1 MKSYKKI
8 FFKYTIIILF
18 IIFFVNTISVI
29 VQQSL
34 RKIIE
39 SDRLFLFLMK
49 NTMLNLNKLSEYQ
62 PTDEDKIEFN
72 GIIKKITENWKIDNE
87 P

>member
-8 FFKYTIIILF
+8 FFKYTLIVLF
-18 IIFFVNTISVI
+18 LIFFINTIFTVG
-29 VQQSL
+29 QQSV

-62 PTDEDKIEFN
+62 PTDEDKLKFN
-72 GIIKKITENWKIDNE
+72 EIIKKIAENWKIDNE
-87 P
+87 S

>member
-8 FFKYTIIILF
+8 FFKYTLIVLFLIF
-18 IIFFVNTISVI
+18 IINTISI
-29 VQQSL
+29 VAQQSA

-62 PTDEDKIEFN
+62 PTEEDKIEFN
-72 GIIKKITENWKIDNE
+72 RLIEKITENWKLDN
-87 P
+87 

>member
-8 FFKYTIIILF
+8 FFKYTLIVLLS
-18 IIFFVNTISVI
+18 IFFANSMFTMA
-29 VQQSL
+29 QQSL

-49 NTMLNLNKLSEYQ
+49 NTMLNLNKLSDYE
-62 PTDEDKIEFN
+62 PTNEDKLKLN
-72 GIIKKITENWKIDNE
+72 KTIKKIAENWKLNNE

>member
-8 FFKYTIIILF
+8 FFKYTLIVLLS
-18 IIFFVNTISVI
+18 IFFANTMFTIG
-29 VQQSL
+29 QQSL

-49 NTMLNLNKLSEYQ
+49 NTMLNLNKLSEYK
-62 PTDEDKIEFN
+62 PTDEDKLMFN
-72 GIIKKITENWKIDNE
+72 ETIKKIAENWKLNNE

>member
-8 FFKYTIIILF
+8 FFKYTLIVLFLIF
-18 IIFFVNTISVI
+18 IINTISI
-29 VQQSL
+29 VAQQSA

-62 PTDEDKIEFN
+62 PTEEDKIEFN
-72 GIIKKITENWKIDNE
+72 RLIKKITENWKLDN
-87 P
+87 

>member
-8 FFKYTIIILF
+8 FFKYTLIVLF
-18 IIFFVNTISVI
+18 LIFFINTLFTVG
-29 VQQSL
+29 QQSV

-62 PTDEDKIEFN
+62 PTDEDKLKFN
-72 GIIKKITENWKIDNE
+72 EIIKKIAENWKIDNE
-87 P
+87 S

>member
-29 VQQSL
+29 AQQSL

-62 PTDEDKIEFN
+62 PSEEDKIEFN
-72 GIIKKITENWKIDNE
+72 EILKKITGNWKLDNE

>member
-1 MKSYKKI
+1 M
-8 FFKYTIIILF
+8 
-18 IIFFVNTISVI
+18 SVI

-34 RKIIE
+34 RKIVE

-62 PTDEDKIEFN
+62 PTNEDKIKFN
-72 GIIKKITENWKIDNE
+72 QLINKIGENWKLDNE

>member
-1 MKSYKKI
+1 MFSYKKT
-8 FFKYTIIILF
+8 FFKYTLIILLLV
-18 IIFFVNTISVI
+18 FFVHSAFTIA
-29 VQQSL
+29 QQSI

-49 NTMLNLNKLSEYQ
+49 NTMLNLDKLSNYK
-62 PTDEDKIEFN
+62 PTNEEKIRLNKILKE
-72 GIIKKITENWKIDNE
+72 IKKNWKLNDG

>member
-8 FFKYTIIILF
+8 FFKYTLIILF
-18 IIFFVNTISVI
+18 LIFFVNTLSTIA
-29 VQQSL
+29 QQAT

-39 SDRLFLFLMK
+39 SDRLFSFLMR
-49 NTMLNLNKLSEYQ
+49 NVMLNLNKLSEYK
-62 PTDEDKIEFN
+62 PTNEERLYFN
-72 GIIKKITENWKIDNE
+72 KIIKKITENWKLDNE

>member
-1 MKSYKKI
+1 MKPYKKI

-18 IIFFVNTISVI
+18 IILFVNTMSVI

-34 RKIIE
+34 RKIVE

-62 PTDEDKIEFN
+62 PTNEDKIKFN
-72 GIIKKITENWKIDNE
+72 QLINKIGENWKLDNE

>member
-1 MKSYKKI
+1 MNSFKKI
-8 FFKYTIIILF
+8 FFKYTLIILLLVF
-18 IIFFVNTISVI
+18 LVHTTFTIA
-29 VQQSL
+29 QQSV

-49 NTMLNLNKLSEYQ
+49 NVMLNLDKLSNYQ
-62 PTDEDKIEFN
+62 PTSEEKLKLN
-72 GIIKKITENWKIDNE
+72 KAIKKVTDNWKLNNE

>member
-8 FFKYTIIILF
+8 FFKYTLIVLLS
-18 IIFFVNTISVI
+18 IFFANTMFTIG
-29 VQQSL
+29 QQSL

-49 NTMLNLNKLSEYQ
+49 NTMLNLNKLSDYE
-62 PTDEDKIEFN
+62 PTNEDKLKLN
-72 GIIKKITENWKIDNE
+72 KTIKKIAENWKLNNE

>member
-8 FFKYTIIILF
+8 FFKYTLIVLF
-18 IIFFVNTISVI
+18 LIFFINTIFTVG
-29 VQQSL
+29 QQSV

-62 PTDEDKIEFN
+62 PTDEDKLKFN
-72 GIIKKITENWKIDNE
+72 EIIKKIAENLKIDNE
-87 P
+87 S

>member
-8 FFKYTIIILF
+8 FFKYILIVLF
-18 IIFFVNTISVI
+18 LIFLINTV
-29 VQQSL
+29 VTVTQQSV

-49 NTMLNLNKLSEYQ
+49 NIMLNLNKLSEYQ
-62 PTDEDKIEFN
+62 PTEEDKIEFN
-72 GIIKKITENWKIDNE
+72 GIIKKITENWKLDNE

>member
-1 MKSYKKI
+1 
-8 FFKYTIIILF
+8 
-18 IIFFVNTISVI
+18 

>member
-1 MKSYKKI
+1 MKSYKKF
-8 FFKYTIIILF
+8 FFKYTLIVLF
-18 IIFFVNTISVI
+18 LIFFINTIFTVG
-29 VQQSL
+29 QQSV

-62 PTDEDKIEFN
+62 PTDEDKLKFN
-72 GIIKKITENWKIDNE
+72 EIIKKIAENWKIDNE
-87 P
+87 S

>member
-8 FFKYTIIILF
+8 FFKYTLIVLF
-18 IIFFVNTISVI
+18 LIFFINTIFTVG
-29 VQQSL
+29 QQSL

-62 PTDEDKIEFN
+62 PTDEDKLKFN
-72 GIIKKITENWKIDNE
+72 EIIKKIAENWKIDNE
-87 P
+87 S

>member
-8 FFKYTIIILF
+8 FFKYTLIVLFLIF
-18 IIFFVNTISVI
+18 IINTISTVA
-29 VQQSL
+29 QQSA

-62 PTDEDKIEFN
+62 PTEEDKIEFN
-72 GIIKKITENWKIDNE
+72 RLIKKITENWKLDN
-87 P
+87 

>member
-1 MKSYKKI
+1 MNSFKKI
-8 FFKYTIIILF
+8 FFKYTLIILLLVF
-18 IIFFVNTISVI
+18 LIHTTFTIA
-29 VQQSL
+29 QQSV

-49 NTMLNLNKLSEYQ
+49 NVMLNLDKLSNYQ
-62 PTDEDKIEFN
+62 PTSEEKLKLN
-72 GIIKKITENWKIDNE
+72 KAIKKITDNWKLNNE